1 MNEQE
6 ILDHWTAG
14 RNLDQ
19 QGSDIARILIFDEV
33 AAQQSLG
40 ATEFKMPAIIIDT
53 LKKECPAYNLPTV
66 EEWRKT
72 AVMSRADF
80 AVVAAQ
86 QGWIT
91 EQEAEAW
98 VASASI
104 PSAVADVIGSMPEAM
119 RFKARIEVLGLA
131 TIPRRSGIL
140 HSLMAE
146 KGVTEAV
153 MDGVFGVSAALLTP

>member
-1 MNEQE
+1 MNKQE

-14 RNLDQ
+14 RNLDK
-19 QGSDIARILIFDEV
+19 QGSGIARILIFDEV

-40 ATEFKMPAIIIDT
+40 VTKFEMPAQIVDT
-53 LKKECPAYNLPTV
+53 LKKECPAYIPPTV

-80 AVVAAQ
+80 AVIAAQ

-119 RFKARIEVLGLA
+119 RFRARIEVLGLA

-146 KGVTEAV
+146 KGVEDEE
-153 MDGVFGVSAALLTP
+153 MDSLFGWTG

>member
-1 MNEQE
+1 MNKQE
-6 ILDHWTAG
+6 ILDHWTAD
-14 RNLDQ
+14 RNLDEAT
-19 QGSDIARILIFDEV
+19 SDIARILIFDEV

-40 ATEFKMPAIIIDT
+40 VTKFEMPAQIIDT
-53 LKKECPAYNLPTV
+53 LKKECPAYNPPTV

-91 EQEAEAW
+91 EQEAEGW

-104 PSAVADVIGSMPEAM
+104 PSVVSGVIGSMPEAM
-119 RFKARIEVLGLA
+119 RFKARIAVLGD
-131 TIPRRSGIL
+131 TIIPRNSL
-140 HSLMAE
+140 LMAALMAE
-146 KGVTEAV
+146 KGVTETE
-153 MDGVFGVSAALLTP
+153 MDDIFGGY

>member
-1 MNEQE
+1 MNKQE

-14 RNLDQ
+14 RNLDEAT
-19 QGSDIARILIFDEV
+19 SDIARILIFDEV

-40 ATEFKMPAIIIDT
+40 VTKFEMPAQIVDT
-53 LKKECPAYNLPTV
+53 LKKECPSYIPPTV

-91 EQEAEAW
+91 EQEAEEW

-104 PSAVADVIGSMPEAM
+104 PSVVSGVIDAMPEEM
-119 RFKARIEVLGLA
+119 RFKARIAVLGD
-131 TIPRRSGIL
+131 TVIPRGSPL
-140 HSLMAE
+140 MVALMAE
-146 KGVTEAV
+146 KGVADAE
-153 MDGVFGVSAALLTP
+153 MDVIFGR